1 MAYGETID
9 EVFPSL
15 ISIVS
20 DSTLFT
26 TLFSF
31 VPFEVSI
38 LSIELKRKAF

>member
-1 MAYGETID
+1 MAYGSTID

-31 VPFEVSI
+31 VPFKVSI
-38 LSIELKRKAF
+38 VWIELKCQLF